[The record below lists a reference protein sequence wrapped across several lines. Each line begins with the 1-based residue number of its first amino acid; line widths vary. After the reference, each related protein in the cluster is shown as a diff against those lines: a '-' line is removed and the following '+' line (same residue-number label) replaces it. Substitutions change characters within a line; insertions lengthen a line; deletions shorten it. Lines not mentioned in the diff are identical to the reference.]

1 MVDVS
6 GGGRYT
12 EIASLLVL
20 GVTFG
25 ALFLNVD
32 NWWLGFVIG
41 YGVVVPLVSLLTGED
56 DESEDVHEETDRRMD
71 EALGGRGRVED
82 APASKRDAMETLRE
96 RYAQGELSEEQFER
110 KLERLLETETLE
122 DARDTVERSRRDRER
137 DDATMTDPDREYERE
152 YE

>member
-20 GVTFG
+20 GITFG
-25 ALFLNVD
+25 ALFLNVE

-56 DESEDVHEETDRRMD
+56 EEDDDVLSETERRMD

-82 APASKRDAMETLRE
+82 APPSKRDAMETLRE

-122 DARDTVERSRRDRER
+122 DARETVERSRRERDDRER
-137 DDATMTDPDREYERE
+137 TDRERELDYE
-152 YE
+152 